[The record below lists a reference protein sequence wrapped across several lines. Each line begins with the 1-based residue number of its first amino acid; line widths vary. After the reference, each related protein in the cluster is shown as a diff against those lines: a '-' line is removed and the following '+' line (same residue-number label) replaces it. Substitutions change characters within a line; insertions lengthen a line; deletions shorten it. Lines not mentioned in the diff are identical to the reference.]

1 MPADFI
7 SEPPA
12 DGLFEA
18 AEAEPTTPRDGD
30 FLSSLILIGD
40 AAESSDSAQE

>member
-12 DGLFEA
+12 DGLYEA
-18 AEAEPTTPRDGD
+18 TEAEPTTPRDGD
-30 FLSSLILIGD
+30 FLSSLIINNDD
-40 AAESSDSAQE
+40 ADSAGE

>member
-1 MPADFI
+1 MPADFT

-18 AEAEPTTPRDGD
+18 AEAEPSTPRDSD
-30 FLSSLILIGD
+30 FLSSLIIIND
-40 AAESSDSAQE
+40 DVDSAEE